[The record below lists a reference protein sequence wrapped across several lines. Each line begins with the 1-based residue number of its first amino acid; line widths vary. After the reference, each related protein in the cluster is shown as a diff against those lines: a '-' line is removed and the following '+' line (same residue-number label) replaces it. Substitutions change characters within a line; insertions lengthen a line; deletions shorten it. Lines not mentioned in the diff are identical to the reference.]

1 MRSTGTRSGLLVFSS
16 SEWPS
21 TPRWEQEHWA
31 DVCRYIYGD
40 PHPAY
45 LLWPSL
51 ALQWGLTAQ
60 QHAVSTERRAVHLLP
75 PAGREGEP
83 CMSLAQT
90 ALPVCRTWSVLIQSS
105 PLFLQLF
112 HSESQMISFC
122 IFFPFGGIND
132 AASGNALLS
141 SVTLGRQI
149 LASECCTKIF
159 SVLSLAVLCFQMCTE
174 KLMEFS
180 HVDKGAA
187 DTRLPSLTNNACF
200 KKHCLPLSGN

>member
-1 MRSTGTRSGLLVFSS
+1 M
-16 SEWPS
+16 
-21 TPRWEQEHWA
+21 
-31 DVCRYIYGD
+31 
-40 PHPAY
+40 
-45 LLWPSL
+45 
-51 ALQWGLTAQ
+51 
-60 QHAVSTERRAVHLLP
+60 
-75 PAGREGEP
+75 
-83 CMSLAQT
+83 
-90 ALPVCRTWSVLIQSS
+90 LIQSS

>member
-1 MRSTGTRSGLLVFSS
+1 MRADSTAARCEHRTKGSS
-16 SEWPS
+16 S
-21 TPRWEQEHWA
+21 A
-31 DVCRYIYGD
+31 AACRKG
-40 PHPAY
+40 
-45 LLWPSL
+45 
-51 ALQWGLTAQ
+51 
-60 QHAVSTERRAVHLLP
+60 RRALH
-75 PAGREGEP
+75 EP
-83 CMSLAQT
+83 CRVCT
-90 ALPVCRTWSVLIQSS
+90 AG
-105 PLFLQLF
+105 LQNVISA
-112 HSESQMISFC
+112 HSELSFVSPAISFWKSNDQFLY
-122 IFFPFGGIND
+122 IFPFGGIND